1 MYKTSKKLLTYV
13 ICSLFITMLVANVAL
28 ADAKKDA
35 SDALQHAVDG
45 ISQTLNNSNL
55 KNLSEDSAVVSE
67 LEKKILDIFSMEQ
80 FSMRTVGK
88 KWKSFSPSQKTAF
101 KDAFVKLLK
110 ATYFKHISEYDGQT
124 LTIVGARTNKK
135 GSKVEVRTVVNIEEK
150 EIPISYRML
159 VESKKWMVYDV
170 LVEGVSMVKNYRTQ
184 FKELLRKGSPDDLIR
199 KLQEKAV
206 RVRQKQAAA
215 DKQ

>member
-13 ICSLFITMLVANVAL
+13 ICSFFITMLIANIAL

-35 SDALQHAVDG
+35 SDALQHAVNE
-45 ISQTLNNSNL
+45 ISHTLTNSNL
-55 KNLSEDSAVVSE
+55 KNLTEDSAVVLE
-67 LEKKILDIFSMEQ
+67 LEQKILDIFSMEQ

-88 KWKSFSPSQKTAF
+88 KWKNFSPSQKTAF
-101 KDAFVKLLK
+101 KDAFVKLLR

-135 GSKVEVRTVVNIEEK
+135 GSKVEVRTVVNFEEK
-150 EIPISYRML
+150 DIPISYRML
-159 VESKKWMVYDV
+159 VESKKWMIYDV

-184 FKELLRKGSPDDLIR
+184 FKELLRKGSPDDLIQ

-206 RVRQKQAAA
+206 RVRQKQAAT